1 MTQSKD
7 EWLEKYKQ
15 FHSLNEEFL
24 NQKVGDIEDIEFP
37 SILPMV
43 KKLAAQTIGLD
54 LVPVQPI
61 GMNSEEELER
71 IKNEV
76 KKENR
81 DRKIDSI
88 TENSDFKE
96 MKIEEHPEFKS
107 GPKMDLLYL
116 DFKYGSTSS
125 SQNNNP

>member
-37 SILPMV
+37 SIFPQV
-43 KKLAAQTIGLD
+43 KSVFSKTIGLD

-61 GMNSEEELER
+61 GINSEEELER

-76 KKENR
+76 KEENR

-96 MKIEEHPEFKS
+96 MKIEEHPDFKS
-107 GPKMDLLYL
+107 GPKMDLSYF
-116 DFKYGSTSS
+116 DFKYGTTQS
-125 SQNNNP
+125 N

>member
-7 EWLEKYKQ
+7 EWLEKYKK

-37 SILPMV
+37 SILPQV
-43 KKLAAQTIGLD
+43 KAVFSKTIGLD

-76 KKENR
+76 KEENR

-96 MKIEEHPEFKS
+96 MKIEDHPEFKS

-116 DFKYGSTSS
+116 DFKYGTTQS
-125 SQNNNP
+125 N

>member
-7 EWLEKYKQ
+7 KWLEKYKQ
-15 FHSLNEEFL
+15 FHSLNES
-24 NQKVGDIEDIEFP
+24 EDIEFP

-54 LVPVQPI
+54 LVSVQPI

-107 GPKMDLLYL
+107 GPKMDILYL

>member
-37 SILPMV
+37 SILPQV
-43 KKLAAQTIGLD
+43 KAVFSKTIGLD

-76 KKENR
+76 KEENR

-96 MKIEEHPEFKS
+96 MKIEDHPEFKS
-107 GPKMDLLYL
+107 GPKIDLSYL
-116 DFKYGSTSS
+116 DFKYGTTQS
-125 SQNNNP
+125 N

>member
-7 EWLEKYKQ
+7 KWLEKYKQ
-15 FHSLNEEFL
+15 FHSLNES
-24 NQKVGDIEDIEFP
+24 EDIEFP
-37 SILPMV
+37 SILPQV
-43 KKLAAQTIGLD
+43 KAAFSKTIALD
-54 LVPVQPI
+54 LLPVQPI

-76 KKENR
+76 KEENR

-88 TENSDFKE
+88 TENSEFKE

-116 DFKYGSTSS
+116 DFKYGSTQS
-125 SQNNNP
+125 N